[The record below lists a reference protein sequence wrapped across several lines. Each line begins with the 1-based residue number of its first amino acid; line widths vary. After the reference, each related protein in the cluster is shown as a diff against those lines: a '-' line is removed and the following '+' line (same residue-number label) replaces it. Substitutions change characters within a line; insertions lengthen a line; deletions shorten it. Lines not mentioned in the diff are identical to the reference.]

1 MKKAIFSLLIFS
13 ISLVAS
19 AQQSWSN
26 DPYHSRL
33 GFVVKHLTISEINGQ
48 FSSITIKVKTTKPDF
63 TDMKVNLTAKTA
75 SITTGV
81 EMRDNHL
88 KTADFFDVEKFPE
101 LTFESTSLKVISD
114 KKFLLTGNLSLHGV
128 TKVVTLSVDYNGSVV
143 NSMSKKDTFGF
154 HISGAVKRSDF
165 GIGPKFPEQMVSDVI
180 QIVADA
186 EFSKD

>member
-1 MKKAIFSLLIFS
+1 
-13 ISLVAS
+13 
-19 AQQSWSN
+19 
-26 DPYHSRL
+26 
-33 GFVVKHLTISEINGQ
+33 
-48 FSSITIKVKTTKPDF
+48 
-63 TDMKVNLTAKTA
+63 
-75 SITTGV
+75 
-81 EMRDNHL
+81 MRDNHL